1 MASCFAL
8 FSEFATNCQIHSN
21 LIIIKKSVTFH
32 RASSKVSF
40 IHLDYIYNYCIIV
53 SKYISIVR
61 LGVRDSMISDWL
73 NVHEY

>member
-1 MASCFAL
+1 MASCFVL
-8 FSEFATNCQIHSN
+8 FSEFATDCKINSK

-40 IHLDYIYNYCIIV
+40 IHLDYIYTLCIIV
-53 SKYISIVR
+53 AKYISILR

-73 NVHEY
+73 NVHED